1 MDVSIIAA
9 IGSFAISER
18 VLRPKA
24 TILVILASILAYDLT
39 TKTHDPSSLRIYR
52 GPALAAFTLMC
63 TAYSLRTWRR
73 NGVACDELLFLPGT
87 PYDNRNNSNKDDDD
101 TNNNMITDDHHN
113 LNAPESPESAE
124 AHIHIIS
131 EGDAAGGIA
140 LQPIG
145 SRDQS
150 EPLMDAIVPVVTVSS
165 SPTRSEGGSSSLGA
179 RRMSSI
185 GENDDDNK
193 SKNGD
198 LDLDSWDESS
208 KSSCSSV
215 DEEAGTGGGAVT
227 QDHRR
232 REPRRNNPFCPSYYG
247 QSRAERRSV
256 NGSFSDGESRL
267 DEGGTNGTPESGQR
281 RTGFQRFRESHP
293 RITRLGTFFFF
304 RTNSSPSESTMYAP
318 SGPMVFGAAL
328 DLSMPILFNF
338 HLFIEAYNHIS
349 SSGGSDTPAKILPLI
364 FFSVLMVRSVVPPGR
379 RGRFWSTVKFT
390 AMAPFHTVNFRDAFV
405 GDVMTSLV
413 RPIQDFLF
421 ALTYYFT
428 VVWGTLFSNYSL
440 TQVGHI
446 LERSWFLHNIVL
458 TSFAILPLWWKF
470 LQCLRMSYDSG
481 QRWPYLGDAFKYLS
495 AALVILFGMTHP
507 EDRICFWWVVSFIAT
522 TLYQIWWDTVM
533 DWELFVITPRNE
545 SPSSSESPCC
555 SCAIS
560 SLRPTSSILLTI
572 QMYLIQP
579 LEDAVRRVCHAI
591 PNLDQIKLRQK
602 RLYKTEKFYWKIFV
616 FNAVFRFTW
625 MLCFIPPF
633 KLSGEKEQIFSSDV
647 STPIGVLLP
656 ILEILRRTFWGFLKV
671 ETETLRL
678 MDADAAYTRVEN
690 NSDVEE
696 NGSEKFRPSAFH
708 QFMPV
713 WMDTE
718 QRQKQMAA
726 TSSSTSK
733 LQQYF
738 QCSDSTLDKLFLAE
752 LSLWALT
759 FVGFGYV
766 TAYA

>member
-1 MDVSIIAA
+1 MDVSIVAA

-24 TILVILASILAYDLT
+24 TILVILASVLAYDLT

-52 GPALAAFTLMC
+52 GPALAAFTLLC
-63 TAYSLRTWRR
+63 CAYSLRTWRR
-73 NGVACDELLFLPGT
+73 NGVACDELIFLPGT
-87 PYDNRNNSNKDDDD
+87 PYENRNNDNKNDYD
-101 TNNNMITDDHHN
+101 TENNMISDD
-113 LNAPESPESAE
+113 LNNPPGSPESAA

-140 LQPIG
+140 LQPVG
-145 SRDQS
+145 SRDQTES
-150 EPLMDAIVPVVTVSS
+150 LMQSIVPIVSVSS
-165 SPTRSEGGSSSLGA
+165 SPTRSEHGSSSLSLGA
-179 RRMSSI
+179 RKISHDSDR
-185 GENDDDNK
+185 DDENK
-193 SKNGD
+193 SKSSVD
-198 LDLDSWDESS
+198 SDLDSWDESN
-208 KSSCSSV
+208 KSSF
-215 DEEAGTGGGAVT
+215 DEEVGSGADAAEAD
-227 QDHRR
+227 QGNNER
-232 REPRRNNPFCPSYYG
+232 RRNNPFCPNYYG
-247 QSRAERRSV
+247 RSRAERRSV
-256 NGSFSDGESRL
+256 NGSLNDDAASTS
-267 DEGGTNGTPESGQR
+267 TPESGQSQQR
-281 RTGFQRFRESHP
+281 RTEFQRFRENHP

-304 RTNSSPSESTMYAP
+304 RSRSSPSESTMYAP

-338 HLFIEAYNHIS
+338 HLFIEAYNHIT
-349 SSGGSDTPAKILPLI
+349 SSGSETPAKILPLI
-364 FFSVLMVRSVVPPGR
+364 FLSVLMVRSVIPPGR

-390 AMAPFHTVNFRDAFV
+390 AMAPFHSVNFRDAFI

-413 RPIQDFLF
+413 RPIQDVLF

-428 VVWGTLFSNYSL
+428 VIWGTLFRNYGL
-440 TQVGHI
+440 AEATKI

-458 TSFAILPLWWKF
+458 TSFALLPLWWKF

-481 QRWPYLGDAFKYLS
+481 KRWPYLGDAFKYLS

-507 EDRICFWWVVSFIAT
+507 EDRICFWWIFAFTIA

-533 DWELFVITPRNE
+533 DWELLVITPKNE
-545 SPSSSESPCC
+545 SQSSLECRF
-555 SCAIS
+555 SCTIS
-560 SLRPTSSILLTI
+560 SLRPTSSFLLMI

-579 LEDAVRRVCHAI
+579 LEDALRRVCHSI
-591 PNLDQIKLRQK
+591 PNLDQINLRPK
-602 RLYKTEKFYWKIFV
+602 RLYKSETFYWKIFL

-625 MLCFIPPF
+625 MLCFIPPY
-633 KLSGEKEQIFSSDV
+633 KLSGDKEQIFSSDV

-678 MDADAAYTRVEN
+678 MDADVAYTRVEN

-696 NGSEKFRPSAFH
+696 EGSVNKFRPSAFH

-726 TSSSTSK
+726 TSTSNSK
-733 LQQYF
+733 LIQHF
-738 QCSDSTLDKLFLAE
+738 QCSESTLDKLFLAE
-752 LSLWALT
+752 LALWVLA